1 MQIKTFPNPFPD
13 AAIAAKEINAFR
25 RANRNLWCVATMDV
39 GKDNQVFT
47 VKIKFFNLWIQ
58 RLIIVTPNG
67 KETNHG
73 VSADLA
79 TERAFLAHVATAIT
93 TEELDWKEMETKTK
107 METKMEMEMEMEAKA
122 KGEIVNV

>member
-13 AAIAAKEINAFR
+13 AAVAAKEINAFR
-25 RANRNLWCVATMDV
+25 RANRNLWCVATMSV
-39 GKDNQVFT
+39 SGGFT

-58 RLIIVTPNG
+58 RLIITGPNG

-93 TEELDWKEMETKTK
+93 TEELEWKESVNK
-107 METKMEMEMEMEAKA
+107 AKA
-122 KGEIVNV
+122 EGEIVNV

>member
-1 MQIKTFPNPFPD
+1 MQIKTFPNPIPD

-25 RANRNLWCVATMDV
+25 RANRNLWCVATMSV
-39 GKDNQVFT
+39 SGGFT
-47 VKIKFFNLWIQ
+47 VRIKFFNLWIQ
-58 RLIIVTPNG
+58 RLIITGPNG

-93 TEELDWKEMETKTK
+93 TEELEWKESVNK
-107 METKMEMEMEMEAKA
+107 AKA
-122 KGEIVNV
+122 EGEIVNV

>member
-13 AAIAAKEINAFR
+13 AAIAAKEINSFR
-25 RANRNLWCVATMDV
+25 RANRNLWCVATMSV
-39 GKDNQVFT
+39 SGGFT

-58 RLIIVTPNG
+58 RLIIVNPDG

-73 VSADLA
+73 LSADLA

-93 TEELDWKEMETKTK
+93 TEELDWKEMESK
-107 METKMEMEMEMEAKA
+107 MESESKAKA

>member
-1 MQIKTFPNPFPD
+1 MIIKTFPNPFPD
-13 AAIAAKEINAFR
+13 AAIAAKEINSFR
-25 RANRNLWCVATMDV
+25 RANRNLWCVATMSV
-39 GKDNQVFT
+39 SGGFT

-58 RLIIVTPNG
+58 RLIIVNPDG

-73 VSADLA
+73 LSADLA

-93 TEELDWKEMETKTK
+93 TEELEWKEMESK
-107 METKMEMEMEMEAKA
+107 MESKAKA

>member
-1 MQIKTFPNPFPD
+1 MQIKTFSNPFPD
-13 AAIAAKEINAFR
+13 AAIAAKEINSFR
-25 RANRNLWCVATMDV
+25 RANRNLWCVATMSV
-39 GKDNQVFT
+39 SGGFT

-58 RLIIVTPNG
+58 RLIIVNPDG

-93 TEELDWKEMETKTK
+93 TEELEWK
-107 METKMEMEMEMEAKA
+107 EAKA
-122 KGEIVNV
+122 KAEAKAESVYKWEIVNV

>member
-1 MQIKTFPNPFPD
+1 MQIKTFPNPIPD

-25 RANRNLWCVATMDV
+25 RANRNLWCVATMSV
-39 GKDNQVFT
+39 SGGFT

-58 RLIIVTPNG
+58 RLIIVRPDG

-73 VSADLA
+73 LSADLA

-93 TEELDWKEMETKTK
+93 TEELEWKEMESK
-107 METKMEMEMEMEAKA
+107 AKA
-122 KGEIVNV
+122 ESVYKWEIVNV

>member
-1 MQIKTFPNPFPD
+1 MQIKTFPNPIPD
-13 AAIAAKEINAFR
+13 AAIAAKEINSFR
-25 RANRNLWCVATMDV
+25 RANRNLWCVATMSV
-39 GKDNQVFT
+39 SGGFT

-58 RLIIVTPNG
+58 RLIIVNPDG

-93 TEELDWKEMETKTK
+93 TEELEWK
-107 METKMEMEMEMEAKA
+107 EMEAKA

>member
-1 MQIKTFPNPFPD
+1 MQIKTFSNPFPD

-25 RANRNLWCVATMDV
+25 RANRNLWCVAAMSV
-39 GKDNQVFT
+39 SGGFT

-58 RLIIVTPNG
+58 RLIITGPNG

-79 TERAFLAHVATAIT
+79 TVCAFLGHVATAIT
-93 TEELDWKEMETKTK
+93 MEQLDW
-107 METKMEMEMEMEAKA
+107 EMEMESKMESKAKA

>member
-1 MQIKTFPNPFPD
+1 MQIKTFSNPFPD

-25 RANRNLWCVATMDV
+25 RANRNLWCVATMSV
-39 GKDNQVFT
+39 SGGFT

-58 RLIIVTPNG
+58 RLIIVNPDG

-73 VSADLA
+73 LSADLA

-93 TEELDWKEMETKTK
+93 MEELDWKE
-107 METKMEMEMEMEAKA
+107 TKMEMESKMESKA
-122 KGEIVNV
+122 KGETGNE

>member
-1 MQIKTFPNPFPD
+1 MQIKTFPNPIPD
-13 AAIAAKEINAFR
+13 AAIAAREINAFR
-25 RANRNLWCVATMDV
+25 RANRGLWCVATMSV
-39 GKDNQVFT
+39 SGGFT

-58 RLIIVTPNG
+58 RLIIVNPDG

-93 TEELDWKEMETKTK
+93 TEELEWKEMETK
-107 METKMEMEMEMEAKA
+107 MEMEAKA
-122 KGEIVNV
+122 KGEIVNE

>member
-1 MQIKTFPNPFPD
+1 MQIKTFPNPIPD

-25 RANRNLWCVATMDV
+25 RANRNLWCVATMSV
-39 GKDNQVFT
+39 SGGFT
-47 VKIKFFNLWIQ
+47 IKIKFFNLWIQ
-58 RLIIVTPNG
+58 RLIITGPNG

-93 TEELDWKEMETKTK
+93 TEELEWKDSK
-107 METKMEMEMEMEAKA
+107 AKA

>member
-1 MQIKTFPNPFPD
+1 MQIKTFSNPFPD

-25 RANRNLWCVATMDV
+25 RANRNLWCVATMSV
-39 GKDNQVFT
+39 SGGFT

-58 RLIIVTPNG
+58 RLIITGPNG

-79 TERAFLAHVATAIT
+79 TVCAFLGHVATAIT
-93 TEELDWKEMETKTK
+93 MEQLDW
-107 METKMEMEMEMEAKA
+107 EMEMESKMESKA

>member
-1 MQIKTFPNPFPD
+1 MQIKTFSNPFPD

-25 RANRNLWCVATMDV
+25 RANRNLWCMASMSVS
-39 GKDNQVFT
+39 GGFT

-58 RLIIVTPNG
+58 RLIIVNPDG

-79 TERAFLAHVATAIT
+79 SVCAFLGHVATAVT
-93 TEELDWKEMETKTK
+93 TEQLNWEWK
-107 METKMEMEMEMEAKA
+107 MEMEMEAKA
-122 KGEIVNV
+122 KAKGEIVNV

>member
-1 MQIKTFPNPFPD
+1 MQIKTFPNPIPD
-13 AAIAAKEINAFR
+13 AAVAAKEINAFR
-25 RANRNLWCVATMDV
+25 RANRNLWCVATMSV
-39 GKDNQVFT
+39 SGGFT

-58 RLIIVTPNG
+58 RLIIVNPDG

-93 TEELDWKEMETKTK
+93 TEELEWKEMETK
-107 METKMEMEMEMEAKA
+107 MEMEAKA

>member
-1 MQIKTFPNPFPD
+1 MQIKTFPNPIPD
-13 AAIAAKEINAFR
+13 AAIAAKEINSFR
-25 RANRNLWCVATMDV
+25 RANRNLWCVATMSV
-39 GKDNQVFT
+39 SGGFT

-58 RLIIVTPNG
+58 RLIIVNPDG
-67 KETNHG
+67 KETNYG

-93 TEELDWKEMETKTK
+93 TEELDWKEMESESK
-107 METKMEMEMEMEAKA
+107 AKA

>member
-1 MQIKTFPNPFPD
+1 MQIKTFPNPIPD

-25 RANRNLWCVATMDV
+25 RANRNLWCVATMSV
-39 GKDNQVFT
+39 SGGFT

-58 RLIIVTPNG
+58 RLIIVNPDG

-73 VSADLA
+73 LSADLA

-93 TEELDWKEMETKTK
+93 TEELDWKEMESK
-107 METKMEMEMEMEAKA
+107 MESESKA
-122 KGEIVNV
+122 KGEIVNE